1 MKALVLAAGVGQR
14 LRPLTATIPKP
25 LLEVGGRPLIHY
37 PLLMLKRAGIRQ
49 IAINTHH
56 LARAMESALGSG
68 AGLGIEIVW
77 APEPVLLGTG
87 GPLNALSGFLR
98 DDAFV
103 VANSD
108 TILDLDLSDAIRFHR
123 DRGALATLVI
133 ARPDNLEYYSRI
145 EVDPQARVRRMRLLK
160 SRAPRDYDDFPP
172 EPPRDSRLE
181 SFMYCGAMIFEP
193 QVLDLIPAS
202 PPWSLMTGLVGP
214 MVRDGLPVFGYPH
227 RGLMRTI
234 DDLDAYHRVHAEF
247 ETAPPRLGYLNRV
260 V

>member
-14 LRPLTATIPKP
+14 LRPLTETIPKP

-37 PLLMLKRAGIRQ
+37 PLLMLKRAGIRR

-103 VANSD
+103 IANSD

-145 EVDPQARVRRMRLLK
+145 EVDPEARVRRMRLLK
-160 SRAPRDYDDFPP
+160 SRAPRDYDDIPP

-214 MVRDGLPVFGYPH
+214 MVREGLPVFGYPY

-234 DDLDAYHRVHAEF
+234 DDLDSYHRVHAEF
-247 ETAPPRLGYLNRV
+247 ETAPPRLSYLNRV

>member
-14 LRPLTATIPKP
+14 LRPLTETIPKP

-37 PLLMLKRAGIRQ
+37 PLLMLKRAGIRR

-103 VANSD
+103 
-108 TILDLDLSDAIRFHR
+108 
-123 DRGALATLVI
+123 I

-145 EVDPQARVRRMRLLK
+145 EVDPEARVRRMRLLK
-160 SRAPRDYDDFPP
+160 SRAPRDYDDIPP

-214 MVRDGLPVFGYPH
+214 MVREGLPVFGYPY

-234 DDLDAYHRVHAEF
+234 DDLDSYHRVHAEF
-247 ETAPPRLGYLNRV
+247 ETAPPRLSYLNRV